1 MNIPLY
7 RIILVLLAATIHG
20 CIPKHLD
27 PTRNGNTI
35 SIQNLKVSA
44 DFDFRSTRDI
54 QLNIKVSNNTAGG
67 ERFRINV
74 YDNLPTIGQKIA
86 SGMTAANQNLKLEFR
101 VPAPLTDLYIERI
114 NAFGASEVKK
124 VKAADYISADFKTTT
139 PGVAL
144 RVQAGSGLDC
154 STGVNRSFTNYKSNI
169 TVNDGEV
176 VSLKGTYSGSITMN
190 GGTLR
195 VCATSA
201 NITTLS
207 SSKNAD
213 CSVYFLEGSTVSVS
227 ALNFNNPSAVIH
239 NYSDALTFTGNISTG
254 GSFEN
259 YGKMTVNGDFVINN
273 NSSNSYLNNGELTVK
288 LSLTNNRH
296 LINNNSVLVEGN
308 YNVGGNSINENNCK
322 LLINGDF
329 NLSNVFN
336 NNSYIKVA
344 KTTWLNGKANLVC
357 KNGAML
363 NTVNLNYEGT
373 ITGEGAMKPIIK
385 VSGTSTIAPPATMV
399 GTVAYCDMN
408 GIESNKSSIAGSY
421 FTCANSNY
429 IPTSSCNP
437 EGFGTPA
444 AAPTASTT
452 ADTDKDGVPDAQD
465 DYPTD
470 PIRAYNTYYPSAT
483 GWATYGFEDL
493 WPAQGD
499 YDFNDLIINSQIT
512 RVYNAD
518 NKLVELKNK
527 IVIRAIGASYENG
540 FGFQLDGVSSSE
552 VASVSGYSHTKGYIQ
567 LAPNKTEAGQSKAV
581 IIAYDS
587 PELLIKRTSGSMFNT
602 VKENP
607 QGTPGQ
613 LELVVHFTTPLDPAK
628 ASQEKINPFIIVNGK
643 REVEVHL
650 ANYAPTAKA
659 STSLF
664 GTIKDNSNP
673 ASGRYYRSVGNLPWA
688 IELPV
693 EFNYPIEAT
702 PITDAYLY
710 FIDWAQSS
718 GSERTDWYENK
729 PGYRNGIKTY

>member
-1 MNIPLY
+1 M
-7 RIILVLLAATIHG
+7 HS

-27 PTRNGNTI
+27 PTRNGSTI
-35 SIQNLKVSA
+35 PIQSLRISET
-44 DFDFRSTRDI
+44 FDFRSTRDI
-54 QLNIKVSNNTAGG
+54 QLNIEVSHSATAG

-86 SGMTAANQNLKLEFR
+86 SGMTAANQSLKLEFR
-101 VPAPLTDLYIERI
+101 IPAPLTDLYIEKI
-114 NAFGASEVKK
+114 SASGASEVRK
-124 VKAADYISADFKTTT
+124 VKAAEFVSADFKTTT

-154 STGVNRSFTNYKSNI
+154 MTGVTRSFTNYRSNI
-169 TVNDGEV
+169 TVNAGEV
-176 VSLKGTYSGSITMN
+176 VSLRGTYSGSITMN

-195 VCATSA
+195 ICATSA
-201 NITTLS
+201 NITGLS

-213 CSVYFLEGSTVSVS
+213 CSVYFLEGSTVNVS

-259 YGKMTVNGDFVINN
+259 YGKMTVNGDFIINN
-273 NSSNSYLNNGELTVK
+273 NSTNTYLNNGELTVK

-296 LINNNSVLVEGN
+296 LINNNSILVEGN

-322 LLINGDF
+322 LVINGDF
-329 NLSNVFN
+329 NPSNVFN

-344 KTTWLNGKANLVC
+344 KTTWLSGKANLMC
-357 KNGAML
+357 NNGAML
-363 NTVNLNYEGT
+363 STTNLNYEGT
-373 ITGEGAMKPIIK
+373 ITGTGSVRSIIK
-385 VSGTSTIAPPATMV
+385 VTGTSTIASPATMV
-399 GTVAYCDMN
+399 GAVAYCDMN
-408 GIESNKSSIAGSY
+408 GIESNKSSIGSSH
-421 FTCANSNY
+421 FTCNSSNY
-429 IPTSSCNP
+429 LPTSSCNP
-437 EGFGTPA
+437 EGFGTAPA
-444 AAPTASTT
+444 VSVV

-470 PIRAYNTYYPSAT
+470 PTRAYNTYYPSAT

-499 YDFNDLIINSQIT
+499 YDFNDLVINSRIT
-512 RVYNAD
+512 RVYNAA
-518 NKLVELKNK
+518 NKLVEIKNN
-527 IVIRAIGASYENG
+527 IIIRAIGASYENG

-552 VASVSGYSHTKGYIQ
+552 VASVTGYSHTKGYVQ
-567 LAPNKTEAGQSKAV
+567 LAPNKTEAGQPKAV
-581 IIAYDS
+581 IIAYDT
-587 PELLIKRTSGSMFNT
+587 PEPLIKRTSGSMFNT

-613 LELVVHFTTPLDPAK
+613 LELVVRFTTPLDPAK
-628 ASQEKINPFIIVNGK
+628 VSQEKINPFIIVDGQ

-659 STSLF
+659 NTSLF
-664 GTIKDNSNP
+664 GTSKDNSNP
-673 ASGRYYRSVGNLPWA
+673 STSRYYRTVGNLPWA

-693 EFNYPIEAT
+693 EFNYPAEAT

-710 FIDWAQSS
+710 FSEWAQSS
-718 GSERTDWYENK
+718 GSIRADWYENK
-729 PGYRNGIKTY
+729 PGYRNSIKIYK